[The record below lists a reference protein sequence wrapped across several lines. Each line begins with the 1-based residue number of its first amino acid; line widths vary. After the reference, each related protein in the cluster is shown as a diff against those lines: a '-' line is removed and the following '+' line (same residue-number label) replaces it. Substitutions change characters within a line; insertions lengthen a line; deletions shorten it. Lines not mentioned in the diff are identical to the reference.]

1 MIRNIF
7 LQLIR
12 FLLISLFCYTTFH
25 KVIDLAKFESTLMKS
40 TLISDSLVVILLYL
54 VPILEV
60 SIIILLLVKNYLIG
74 FYGAFFTLLLFTMYL
89 IALNNFSFYKGCSC
103 GGIFNEISYTQH
115 LVVNIIFLLL
125 SLVGIFLFPH
135 KEKN

>member
-125 SLVGIFLFPH
+125 SLVGIFLFPN

>member
-7 LQLIR
+7 VQLIR

-125 SLVGIFLFPH
+125 SLVGIFLFPN